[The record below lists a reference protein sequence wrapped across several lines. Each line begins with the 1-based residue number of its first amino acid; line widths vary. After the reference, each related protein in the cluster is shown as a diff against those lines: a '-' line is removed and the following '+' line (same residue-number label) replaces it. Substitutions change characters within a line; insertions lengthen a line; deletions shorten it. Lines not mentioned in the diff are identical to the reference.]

1 MEFIPGPRAPTY
13 AHLHI
18 PFLCAVEDLKDF
30 PLESQ
35 YNKDNHWFHG
45 TNLLT
50 QYYVPPGKNQELT
63 KQIRATAEAE
73 GKPLEDREFAIIGWY
88 N

>member
-13 AHLHI
+13 AHMHI
-18 PFLCAVEDLKDF
+18 PFLCALEDLKDF
-30 PLESQ
+30 PSESQ
-35 YNKDNHWFHG
+35 FNRDNHLFHG

-50 QYYVPPGKNQELT
+50 QYFVPPEKNQQLT
-63 KQIRATAEAE
+63 EQIRATAEAE
-73 GKPLEDREFAIIGWY
+73 GKTLGDEPFGIIGWY